1 MRIDENNFDI
11 LDKASNITGTDY
23 NIRWFDAE
31 NISGYIDDDDL
42 VSMIEDLVCE
52 IDRLEEKTEDM
63 EQDIRD
69 NYKRIPVAEQV
80 GVSDRDFI

>member
-1 MRIDENNFDI
+1 MRINEGNFDI

-52 IDRLEEKTEDM
+52 IDRLEEKIEDM
-63 EQDIRD
+63 EQDIKD
-69 NYKRIPVAEQV
+69 NYRRIPIAEQV